1 MTSEKIIFLL
11 TWGHLLLSIKISS
24 VIL

>member
-1 MTSEKIIFLL
+1 MTSEKLIFLL